1 MQFLADLHVHSKYS
15 RATAANLDLENLYIA
30 AQVKGITLIGTGD
43 FTHPAWWGDI
53 QEKLVSAEEGLFQL
67 RSDLARHCDQ
77 FVPASCRRP
86 VRFMLA
92 TEISNIYKKDD
103 RTRKNHNLVFMPT
116 IESAERLIRRL
127 DAIGNIVSDGR
138 PILGLDARNLLE
150 IVLETHDQG
159 FLIPAHIWT
168 PWFSLLGSKSGFDA
182 VEACFGDLTDHI
194 FALETGLSSD
204 PPMNRRVSAL
214 DRYTLISNSDAHSP
228 SKIGREANCFD
239 TALNY
244 PSIYD
249 AMRTADP
256 EKFLGTIEFYP
267 EEGKYH
273 VDGHRKCGFHC
284 FPEETRRLQGL
295 CPHCGKP
302 LTLGVLYRVEE
313 LADRP
318 KTEVPADSVSF
329 SSLIPLTDLLSEV
342 LDVGPATKTV
352 KAAYGRLI
360 QAIGPEFEILCNTP
374 LEALEAC
381 CMPLLGEAIRRMRKN
396 DLSFDPGFDGQFGRL
411 RIFKSGERQD
421 LYGQQCL
428 FGVNGT
434 ENSEKTLPRKNTKQ
448 LLTGI
453 WGTPEM
459 PAFTLN
465 DPPKPYP
472 RAEIQLNADQRR
484 AVDAGTG
491 PLLIRAGPGTGKTCT
506 ITCRMAALLDNGI
519 THADQLLAVTFT
531 HQAAA
536 EMRHRLETMLKTSL
550 SLPRMTTFH
559 GFCLHLLKEVYGD
572 QCGTVLDES
581 GRLAMV
587 GDAVAMVQQDG
598 HSVELSPVV
607 LLDGIV
613 QAKQQLRTPRDL
625 LNPLLDTTAR
635 VQTLLVYEIYQELLK
650 IQNLYDYEDLLVNA
664 VDLLENDPGW
674 RNTIRHRYRY
684 IFVDE
689 FQDINMA
696 QYRLLQAI
704 APPGSN
710 LCVIGDPDQAI
721 YAFRG
726 SDSRYFEQFSQDY
739 PDLRSISLERNYRST
754 ETILQASVQAL
765 HQGSTVSGNQK
776 KRIYSGIDG
785 IPYVTILET
794 GSERAEAAAI
804 GRIIEQMVGG
814 TGFHSVDFGK
824 VATDTN
830 QEDCSFEDFAVL
842 TRTGRQARF
851 VFDKLTAAGI
861 PAQLALKHTRDTPAA
876 LKLMAAMRTLSGK
889 GAYCDLDGIAGLS
902 GSGIS
907 KETLSIFKQW
917 AYGKQL
923 RLSTALR
930 SAKRIPIPGMSQRRQ
945 IRLAAL
951 CDFMER
957 LGRETKEMGIAQAM
971 AHIVANTTLANRID
985 AEQLDKVVSQ
995 ALRYGH
1001 PSELLTDKL
1010 ALEHDADRFQSGIE
1024 KVAVMTLHASKGLE
1038 FSTVFVAGCEDGLI
1052 PYEQPGQ
1059 KMRSIE
1065 EERRLFYVAMTRAK
1079 QTLFLTWA
1087 RRRTINGKTARRQA
1101 SPFMMAIEE
1110 KLKYTGGDGVTTRK
1124 YKQEQ
1129 LLLF

>member
-1 MQFLADLHVHSKYS
+1 MKFFADLHVHSKYS

-30 AQVKGITLIGTGD
+30 AQIKGITLIGTGD

-53 QEKLVSAEEGLFQL
+53 QEKLVPAEDGLFQL
-67 RSDLARHCDQ
+67 RGDLARHCDQ
-77 FVPASCRRP
+77 FVPASCRRM
-86 VRFMLA
+86 VRFMLT
-92 TEISNIYKKDD
+92 TEISNIYKKDEC
-103 RTRKNHNLVFMPT
+103 TRKNHNLVFMPS
-116 IESAERLIRRL
+116 IESAEGLIRRL
-127 DAIGNIVSDGR
+127 DAIGNITSDGR
-138 PILGLDARNLLE
+138 PILGLDARTLLE

-228 SKIGREANCFD
+228 SKLGREANCFD
-239 TALNY
+239 TALSY
-244 PSIYD
+244 TSIYD

-256 EKFLGTIEFYP
+256 KKFLGTIEFYP

-295 CPHCGKP
+295 CPECGKP

-318 KTEVPADSVSF
+318 KIEAPAGIAPF

-342 LDVGPATKTV
+342 LDVGSTTKTV

-360 QAIGPEFEILCNTP
+360 QAIGPELEILCNTP
-374 LEALEAC
+374 LDAVEDC
-381 CMPLLGEAIRRMRKN
+381 SMPLLGESIRRMRKN
-396 DLSFDPGFDGQFGRL
+396 DLYFDPGFDGQFGRV
-411 RIFKSGERQD
+411 RIFKSGERQN
-421 LYGQQCL
+421 LYGQRCL
-428 FGVNGT
+428 FATKSTVDYEKNPPK
-434 ENSEKTLPRKNTKQ
+434 ENDKQ
-448 LLTGI
+448 TLTGPREA
-453 WGTPEM
+453 PERLA
-459 PAFTLN
+459 PTFN
-465 DPPKPYP
+465 DPPDPHHRKEV
-472 RAEIQLNADQRR
+472 RLNADQRR

-491 PLLIRAGPGTGKTCT
+491 PMIIRAGPGTGKTRT

-519 THADQLLAVTFT
+519 THADHLLAVTFT

-536 EMRHRLETMLKTSL
+536 EMRHRLEAMLKTSL
-550 SLPRMTTFH
+550 SLPLMTTFH

-572 QCGTVLDES
+572 QCGIVLDES

-598 HSVELSPVV
+598 QSVNLSPVV

-613 QAKQQLRTPRDL
+613 QAKQQLQTPREVF
-625 LNPLLDTTAR
+625 NPLLDKMAHI
-635 VQTLLVYEIYQELLK
+635 QTLLVYEMYQELLK
-650 IQNLYDYEDLLVNA
+650 IQNLYDYEDLLANA
-664 VDLLENDPGW
+664 VDLLENDRRW
-674 RNTIRHRYRY
+674 RKTIRQRYRY

-721 YAFRG
+721 YGFRG

-739 PDLRSISLERNYRST
+739 PDLRPISLERNYRST
-754 ETILQASVQAL
+754 ETILQASHQAL
-765 HQGSTVSGNQK
+765 HQGSTVAGNQK
-776 KRIYSGIDG
+776 PGIYSGIDG
-785 IPYVTILET
+785 IPYVTIVET

-830 QEDCSFEDFAVL
+830 QADCSFEDFAVL

-876 LKLMAAMRTLSGK
+876 VKLMAAMRTLSGK
-889 GAYCDLDGIAGLS
+889 GAYCDLDGIAGLN

-923 RLSTALR
+923 HLYTALR
-930 SAKRIPIPGMSQRRQ
+930 SAKRIPIPGLSHRRQ
-945 IRLAAL
+945 VRLVAL
-951 CDFMER
+951 FDFMER
-957 LGRETKEMGIAQAM
+957 LGWETKEMGTAQSM

-985 AEQLDKVVSQ
+985 ADQLDKVVSQ
-995 ALRYGH
+995 TLRYGH
-1001 PSELLTDKL
+1001 QSELLTDKL
-1010 ALEHDADRFQSGIE
+1010 ALEHDADLFQSGVE

-1038 FSTVFVAGCEDGLI
+1038 FSTVFVAGCEVGLI
-1052 PYEQPGQ
+1052 PYERSGQ
-1059 KMRSIE
+1059 KMTPVE

-1079 QTLFLTWA
+1079 QTLFLSWA
-1087 RRRTINGKTARRQA
+1087 RRRTINGKTAKRQV
-1101 SPFMMAIEE
+1101 SPFIMAIEE
-1110 KLKYTGGDGVTTRK
+1110 KLKYTGGDGFTKRK
-1124 YKQEQ
+1124 HKQEQ

>member
-1 MQFLADLHVHSKYS
+1 MS
-15 RATAANLDLENLYIA
+15 
-30 AQVKGITLIGTGD
+30 
-43 FTHPAWWGDI
+43 
-53 QEKLVSAEEGLFQL
+53 
-67 RSDLARHCDQ
+67 
-77 FVPASCRRP
+77 
-86 VRFMLA
+86 
-92 TEISNIYKKDD
+92 

-295 CPHCGKP
+295 CPQCGKP

-318 KTEVPADSVSF
+318 KTEVPADSASF
-329 SSLIPLTDLLSEV
+329 SSLIPLTHLLSEV

-360 QAIGPEFEILCNTP
+360 QALGPEFEILCNTP

-396 DLSFDPGFDGQFGRL
+396 DLSFDPGFDGQFGRV
-411 RIFKSGERQD
+411 RIFKSGERQN

-428 FGVNGT
+428 FATNGT
-434 ENSEKTLPRKNTKQ
+434 EDSEKTLPRKNTKQ

-459 PAFTLN
+459 LAPTLN
-465 DPPKPYP
+465 DPPEPHP
-472 RAEIQLNADQRR
+472 RTEIQLNADQRR

-491 PLLIRAGPGTGKTCT
+491 PMLIRAGPGTGKTCT

-519 THADQLLAVTFT
+519 THADHLLAVTFT

-536 EMRHRLETMLKTSL
+536 EMRHRLESMLKTSL
-550 SLPRMTTFH
+550 SLPLMTTFH

-613 QAKQQLRTPRDL
+613 QAKQQLRTPREV
-625 LNPLLDTTAR
+625 LNPLLDNAAH
-635 VQTLLVYEIYQELLK
+635 VQTLLVYEMYQELLK

-674 RNTIRHRYRY
+674 RKPFASATVIFLSMNFKISTWPNIGCCRPLHRQDRTCASSAIRTRPSMASAARIRDILNSSRRITRISGPFHWSAIIVPRKQFYRPP
-684 IFVDE
+684 FKP
-689 FQDINMA
+689 FTRA
-696 QYRLLQAI
+696 
-704 APPGSN
+704 APFP
-710 LCVIGDPDQAI
+710 
-721 YAFRG
+721 
-726 SDSRYFEQFSQDY
+726 
-739 PDLRSISLERNYRST
+739 
-754 ETILQASVQAL
+754 ETRKK
-765 HQGSTVSGNQK
+765 GSTRVSTA
-776 KRIYSGIDG
+776 S
-785 IPYVTILET
+785 PYVTIIET

-889 GAYCDLDGIAGLS
+889 GAYCDLDGIAGLN

-923 RLSTALR
+923 PLSTALR

-945 IRLAAL
+945 VRLVAL

-995 ALRYGH
+995 VLRYGH

-1052 PYEQPGQ
+1052 PYERPGQ
-1059 KMRSIE
+1059 KMTPIE

-1079 QTLFLTWA
+1079 QTLFLSWA

-1101 SPFMMAIEE
+1101 SPFIMAIEE
-1110 KLKYTGGDGVTTRK
+1110 KLKYTGGDGFTTRK
-1124 YKQEQ
+1124 HKQEQ